1 MKMTR
6 SADRKQDKNILTEK
20 TNTGDYLILYIVI
33 KKDKKNITV
42 SLIKADLRLEFNTTR
57 VRSLGLRILSAR
69 LSKLSSGSPASLP
82 SPRTRVGGFLATPN
96 YL

>member
-6 SADRKQDKNILTEK
+6 SDRKQDKKILTEK
-20 TNTGDYLILYIVI
+20 TNPGDYLILYIVI

-42 SLIKADLRLEFNTTR
+42 SLIKADLRLEFNTTTR

-69 LSKLSSGSPASLP
+69 LSKLYSGSPASLP